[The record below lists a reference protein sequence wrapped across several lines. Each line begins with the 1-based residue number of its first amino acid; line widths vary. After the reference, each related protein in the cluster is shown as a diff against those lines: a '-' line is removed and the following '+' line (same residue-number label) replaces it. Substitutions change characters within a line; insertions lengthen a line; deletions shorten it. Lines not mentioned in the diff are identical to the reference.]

1 MATGRR
7 AIAAAGLAL
16 AVAFAPAYGMASGPA
31 GPNEVVLDM
40 PLSVL
45 DKPENRDRIGNDIAF
60 QFADGPIATPT
71 EGRLKAN
78 RKVRNTTLGVE
89 HDCEV
94 ALVQT
99 MEGLA
104 DLARKRG
111 GSRVVGLRSFW
122 RGYPTA
128 GAGTYKCGRGRSITG
143 VSFIGNLESSK

>member
-1 MATGRR
+1 MRRSAAT
-7 AIAAAGLAL
+7 AIALIVVLAPTFG
-16 AVAFAPAYGMASGPA
+16 VASGPA
-31 GPNEVVLDM
+31 GAKELVLDM

-45 DKPENRDRIGNDIAF
+45 DKPENRERIGAGVSF
-60 QFADGPIATPT
+60 QFADGPTATPM
-71 EGRLKAN
+71 EGRVKAN

-89 HDCEV
+89 RDCEA

-104 DLARKRG
+104 ALARKHG
-111 GSRVVGLRSFW
+111 GNRVVGLRSFW

-128 GAGTYKCGRGRSITG
+128 GAGTYKCGRGRSVTG